1 MLVRMLP
8 ILGLAALSACAS
20 SAPVWPPKPGAP
32 VTFNCA
38 DGSTLTAT
46 FTDNSATVTTR
57 QGTFTLPQQMMGS
70 GIRYSD
76 GMRTFVGKGKE
87 MRWEFA
93 RMAPLVC
100 TAP

>member
-1 MLVRMLP
+1 MKALAALP
-8 ILGLAALSACAS
+8 LLAALSACAT
-20 SAPVWPPKPGAP
+20 PPPTWPPHPGDP
-32 VTFNCA
+32 VTFSCA
-38 DGSTLTAT
+38 DGSTLTAV
-46 FTDNSATVTTR
+46 FTQDSATVTTR
-57 QGTFTLPQQMMGS
+57 QGTFTLPQQIMGS

-100 TAP
+100 TTP

>member
-1 MLVRMLP
+1 MRAV
-8 ILGLAALSACAS
+8 ILLFLLGLSACATS
-20 SAPVWPPKPGAP
+20 ETSEPSKPGDP
-32 VTFNCA
+32 ITFACA

-46 FTDNSATVTTR
+46 FAADSATVTTR
-57 QGTFTLPQQMMGS
+57 QGTFTLPQQVMGS